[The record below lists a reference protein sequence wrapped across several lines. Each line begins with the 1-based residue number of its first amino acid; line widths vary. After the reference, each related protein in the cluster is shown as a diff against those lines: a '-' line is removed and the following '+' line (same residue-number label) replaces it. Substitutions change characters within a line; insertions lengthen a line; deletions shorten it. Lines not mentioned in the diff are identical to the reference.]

1 MENNAKK
8 LNLIICS
15 VCGASDVYFWFE
27 KNSFDL
33 YKCRKC
39 EFIFTELVPDVSKIY
54 SEDYFSGAKCG
65 FGYVDYDKDKQAMA
79 GTFEFYLD
87 KIKEFSAEK
96 GNILDVGTAT
106 GYFLEIA
113 KMRNWNV
120 MGVEISHF
128 ASKKARDRGLNV
140 VTGKLENLNVPYEY
154 FNVITFWD
162 VLEHFSNPKL
172 QLLLVRKM
180 LKDGGIIAIN
190 TPDASSFVA
199 KILGKHWHLLVPP
212 EHLVIFNQRNLSI
225 LLKSCGFDVLWTGK
239 VGKKFTIQYAL
250 QVFSNKLKLK
260 PFAQVAEFFKYNA
273 LGKINIPINLRDNFL
288 IIAKKS

>member
-1 MENNAKK
+1 MEDNAKK
-8 LNLIICS
+8 LNLIKCS
-15 VCGASDVYFWFE
+15 VCGANDVYFWFE

-39 EFIFTELVPDVSKIY
+39 ELIFTELVPDVSKIY

-79 GTFEFYLD
+79 DTFDFYIN
-87 KIKEFSAEK
+87 KIEEFSVGK
-96 GNILDVGTAT
+96 GNLLDVGAAT

-113 KMRNWNV
+113 KQKNWHGS
-120 MGVEISHF
+120 GVEISPF
-128 ASKKARDRGLNV
+128 ASEKARAKG
-140 VTGKLENLNVPYEY
+140 
-154 FNVITFWD
+154 FNVITGTLENLSVPDEYFSVFTLWD
-162 VLEHFSNPKL
+162 VIEHFSDPKS
-172 QLLLVRKM
+172 QLLLANKM
-180 LKDGGIIAIN
+180 LKKGGLIAIN
-190 TPDASSFVA
+190 TPDAGSFVA
-199 KILGKHWHLLVPP
+199 KILGRHWHLLMPP
-212 EHLVIFNQRNLSI
+212 EHLIIFNQRNLSM
-225 LLKSCGFDVLWTGK
+225 LLKSCGFDVLWIGK

-260 PFAQVAEFFKYNA
+260 PFAQIAEFFKDNA